1 MGIPS
6 LRLRGDYLAIVTL
19 GFAEIIRIIILNIDR
34 VGGAT
39 GFRGAVPPWE
49 GRPIIPLYANFIWI
63 GGFAVITIVVVYN
76 IVHSDIGRALISI
89 REDELAAEAM
99 GINTTRYKVL
109 AFVISS
115 AFAGHCRRA
124 VRTLPPV
131 SAHERFPVHPLDR
144 DHHHDRA
151 RRNGIDHR
159 RGARRDCDHDSAR
172 VAAPAARR
180 SHHYRLVIYSALLVV
195 IMLTRPQGVMG
206 AREFGI
212 PWLKR
217 AQQRRPEGDK
227 PAGEKGVPIA
237 QQTSSPAMDRATRS
251 ENTGKRTW
259 RKRSTKTNGE
269 HPLRTS
275 KCTIRFGG
283 LVAVNELD
291 MNVRE
296 GEIYG
301 LIGPNGAGKTTIFNL
316 LTGVYEPTPA
326 SFTSRARRI
335 DGLKPYEISR
345 RGVSRTFQN
354 IRLFPS
360 MSVLENV
367 MTACHRHAKQ
377 NLLDAVLRLPRFE
390 RDEREHRE
398 FAMELLE
405 IFDLA
410 RFKDEGGTSLP
421 YGSQRRLEIVRALAT
436 RPKLLLLDEP
446 AAGMNPSEQEDLMK
460 LIKQIRDR
468 FGLTI
473 LLVEHNMKVVM
484 GVCERIQVVDY
495 GKSIASAFPRR
506 SRTIRK

>member
-1 MGIPS
+1 M
-6 LRLRGDYLAIVTL
+6 
-19 GFAEIIRIIILNIDR
+19 AE
-34 VGGAT
+34 
-39 GFRGAVPPWE
+39 
-49 GRPIIPLYANFIWI
+49 
-63 GGFAVITIVVVYN
+63 
-76 IVHSDIGRALISI
+76 
-89 REDELAAEAM
+89 
-99 GINTTRYKVL
+99 
-109 AFVISS
+109 
-115 AFAGHCRRA
+115 
-124 VRTLPPV
+124 
-131 SAHERFPVHPLDR
+131 
-144 DHHHDRA
+144 
-151 RRNGIDHR
+151 
-159 RGARRDCDHDSAR
+159 
-172 VAAPAARR
+172 
-180 SHHYRLVIYSALLVV
+180 
-195 IMLTRPQGVMG
+195 
-206 AREFGI
+206 
-212 PWLKR
+212 
-217 AQQRRPEGDK
+217 
-227 PAGEKGVPIA
+227 EK
-237 QQTSSPAMDRATRS
+237 
-251 ENTGKRTW
+251 K
-259 RKRSTKTNGE
+259 NGE
-269 HPLRTS
+269 HRLKTK

-283 LVAVNELD
+283 LIAVNELD
-291 MNVRE
+291 MHVHD

-316 LTGVYEPTPA
+316 LTGVYTPT
-326 SFTSRARRI
+326 SGELFFNGERI

-367 MTACHRHAKQ
+367 MTACHRHARQ

-405 IFDLA
+405 IFGLA

-446 AAGMNPSEQEDLMK
+446 AAGMNPSEQEDLMN

-495 GKSIASAFPRR
+495 GKSIALGLPEEIKNDPKVIEAYLGD
-506 SRTIRK
+506 